1 MRSSHTDRV
10 DYETYETTEDQE
22 KCQDGLGEDKSTLKR
37 GTGKWLVWGWRT
49 LTSVLL
55 LVCLVILICQLSK
68 QDQHQRALEE
78 VLQSLNNST
87 STGSITRTEPAG
99 CQGLITY
106 HAFSSDCEASRN
118 QGDYNC
124 MEATDGIREGTGNG
138 WAYNGYVPSWAVFKF
153 TEGHEIDRV
162 EILNGVGRPDHKLVS
177 FKVELRTEQ
186 MSDWQKIE
194 GLIVKDDSSAQVDA
208 AGGKITLSTAR
219 EELILNFPA
228 VKGVTEIKLT
238 VYETNASN
246 NNAVVTEIRV
256 PSIPIRG

>member
-10 DYETYETTEDQE
+10 EYETYETTEDQE
-22 KCQDGLGEDKSTLKR
+22 NCQDELGEVKSTLKR
-37 GTGKWLVWGWRT
+37 GSGKWLVWGWRT

-68 QDQHQRALEE
+68 QD
-78 VLQSLNNST
+78 
-87 STGSITRTEPAG
+87 SITRTEPTG

-124 MEATDGIREGTGNG
+124 MEATDGIRNGTSNG
-138 WAYNGYVPSWAVFKF
+138 WAYNAEVPSWAVFKF

-194 GLIVKDDSSAQVDA
+194 GLILKDDSSAQVDA
-208 AGGKITLSTAR
+208 AGKITLSAAR

-228 VKGVTEIKLT
+228 VKGVTAIKLT
-238 VYETNASN
+238 VYDTNAGN

-256 PSIPIRG
+256 PSIPIHG